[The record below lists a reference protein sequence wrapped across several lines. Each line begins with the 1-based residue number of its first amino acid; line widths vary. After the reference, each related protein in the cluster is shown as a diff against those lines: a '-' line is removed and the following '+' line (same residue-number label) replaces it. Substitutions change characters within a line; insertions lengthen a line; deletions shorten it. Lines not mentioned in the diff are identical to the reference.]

1 MTESG
6 VFIMCK
12 DKTIA
17 AIQSGATSLGIE
29 FGSTRIKAVLINDE
43 HETIASGSHEW
54 ENRLENGIWTYSLED
69 IWNGLQ
75 DSYRGLKDDV
85 KKQYGVELENIGAIG
100 FSAMMHGYMA
110 FDEKDELLVPFR
122 TWRNNI
128 TEPATKVLTPLFGQQ
143 IPQRWTIAHL
153 YQAILNGEEHVS
165 KLDYVTTLAGYIHW
179 QLTGEKVLGIGDASG
194 MFPIDSDT
202 LDYHEEMV
210 QKFDALVADKN
221 YPWKL
226 RQIFP
231 QVRTAGQNAGVLT
244 EKGAKLLDPSG
255 TLKPGI
261 PVCPPEGDAGT
272 GMAAT
277 NSVAKRTGNVSAG
290 TSIFAMIVLEK
301 PLSKVYEEIDPVT
314 TPDGS
319 PVAMVHSQNCTSD
332 LNAWAGLFRETLE
345 SFGMKVDANELYG
358 TLYRKA
364 LEGDADCGGLL
375 SYCYYSGEHITH
387 FEEGRP
393 LFVRTPDSK
402 LSLANFMR
410 THLYT
415 CMGALK
421 LGMDILLKNEGVV
434 VDKLLGHG
442 GLFKTKGVGQKFMAD
457 AMNAPVAV
465 METAG
470 EGGAWGIGILAA
482 YMKNKE
488 EGESLS
494 AYLENKVFA
503 GKESTQI
510 APELEGT
517 AGFEAFMERYKDGL
531 AIERAAVEHLS

>member
-1 MTESG
+1 
-6 VFIMCK
+6 MCK

-75 DSYRGLKDDV
+75 DSYRDLKEDV
-85 KKQYGVELENIGAIG
+85 KKQYGIELETIGAIG

-110 FDEKDELLVPFR
+110 FDEQNELLVPFR

-165 KLDYVTTLAGYIHW
+165 KLAYVTTLAGYIHW

-210 QKFDALVADKN
+210 QKFDALIAEKN

-231 QVRTAGQNAGVLT
+231 PVRTAGQNAGVLT
-244 EKGAKLLDPSG
+244 EEGAKLLDPSG

-261 PVCPPEGDAGT
+261 DRKST
-272 GMAAT
+272 RL
-277 NSVAKRTGNVSAG
+277 NSS
-290 TSIFAMIVLEK
+290 
-301 PLSKVYEEIDPVT
+301 
-314 TPDGS
+314 
-319 PVAMVHSQNCTSD
+319 H
-332 LNAWAGLFRETLE
+332 
-345 SFGMKVDANELYG
+345 
-358 TLYRKA
+358 
-364 LEGDADCGGLL
+364 
-375 SYCYYSGEHITH
+375 
-387 FEEGRP
+387 
-393 LFVRTPDSK
+393 
-402 LSLANFMR
+402 
-410 THLYT
+410 
-415 CMGALK
+415 
-421 LGMDILLKNEGVV
+421 
-434 VDKLLGHG
+434 
-442 GLFKTKGVGQKFMAD
+442 
-457 AMNAPVAV
+457 
-465 METAG
+465 
-470 EGGAWGIGILAA
+470 
-482 YMKNKE
+482 
-488 EGESLS
+488 
-494 AYLENKVFA
+494 
-503 GKESTQI
+503 
-510 APELEGT
+510 
-517 AGFEAFMERYKDGL
+517 
-531 AIERAAVEHLS
+531 